1 MLIEPGEM
9 IIGNI
14 QLESSSRVE
23 FTEPGKST
31 IIHAN
36 GTTIWRFWT
45 LNDNLIQVAKG
56 FKLVQHSSET
66 MFIEG
71 QWAGTIFAPSADLVL
86 GQSYKVLY
94 GRFLGRNVDV
104 HQYSSVYNVDFN
116 PEIITN
122 LAFKME

>member
-14 QLESSSRVE
+14 QLESGSRVE

-36 GTTIWRFWT
+36 GTTIWRSWT

-56 FKLVQHSSET
+56 FKLIQHGSET

-71 QWAGTIFAPSADLVL
+71 QWAGTIFAPNADLVL
-86 GQSYKVLY
+86 GQSYKTLY

-122 LAFKME
+122 LVYKME